1 MGTVVKRSDGRY
13 QVAVYVLTP
22 TGHRVR
28 KYVYG
33 KTWDE
38 ANDER
43 LKLLDNNRRGVPS
56 ISSGMTLD
64 SYLDYW
70 LREVAAHELR
80 RSTFERYRALVED
93 YIRPHIGTKKLNR
106 LTPGDVRRLMA
117 ILDRRPGK
125 GGRPLSGRTRQFI
138 HAVLRSALQHAVRE
152 DLVGRNVAKLVSP
165 PKADTAEITPLDRQQ
180 ARKFLDAAQQHWL
193 CALWLLLLMTGLR
206 RGEVLGLAWSDVDL
220 DSGTMQVRRTLQKI
234 NGEFFFGEPKSR
246 RSRRAVTL
254 PMVCIHA
261 LRRHREVAAARADV
275 VQWHPLPHQL
285 PNLIFTTRTGRP
297 IDPRS
302 INKAFERLLKRA
314 AINPSRVHD
323 LRHTCASLLL
333 LDGASDREVMELL
346 GHSST
351 NITMNIY
358 AHVLDE
364 SKRRLAARMDGL
376 LGED

>member
-1 MGTVVKRSDGRY
+1 
-13 QVAVYVLTP
+13 
-22 TGHRVR
+22 
-28 KYVYG
+28 VYG
-33 KTWDE
+33 KTWDK

-80 RSTFERYRALVED
+80 MSTFERYRALVED

-106 LTPGDVRRLMA
+106 LAPGDVRRLMA
-117 ILDRRPGK
+117 ILDRTPGK

-152 DLVGRNVAKLVSP
+152 ELVGRNVAKLVSP
-165 PKADTAEITPLDRQQ
+165 PKADTVEIKPLDREQ
-180 ARKFLDAAQQHWL
+180 AREFLDAAQKHWL

-206 RGEVLGLAWSDVDL
+206 RGEALGLTWLDVDL
-220 DSGTMQVRRTLQKI
+220 DSGTMRVRRTLQKI
-234 NGEFFFGEPKSR
+234 SGEFVFGEPKSR
-246 RSRRAVTL
+246 RSRRVVML
-254 PMVCIHA
+254 PTVCIHA
-261 LRRHREVAAARADV
+261 LQRHREIAATRADIG
-275 VQWHPLPHQL
+275 QWHPLPHQL
-285 PNLIFTTRTGRP
+285 PDLIFTTRTGRP

-302 INKAFERLLKRA
+302 INKAFERILKRA

-364 SKRRLAARMDGL
+364 SKRRLAARIDNL
-376 LGED
+376 LDED